1 MSDVVYVAVGR
12 GGRHARMVYHF
23 TRECFARHGV
33 SRRVATLVSE
43 AEAAGLE
50 PCQFC
55 GDA

>member
-12 GGRHARMVYHF
+12 GGRHARMVYHLV
-23 TRECFARHGV
+23 RGCFERNGV
-33 SRRVATLVSE
+33 SRRVATLLSE

-55 GDA
+55 GGG